1 MLVRDDKHE
10 LVLLMDRRLDN
21 LRLTDGVK
29 SIALEQYPDS
39 AWKWLSGRPDSAD
52 ETSPKRYFRAVPWL
66 YRGVTLRA
74 DAVASMP
81 FSILRGETEIDTSDD
96 YQNKVGFLPNPQA
109 LLWLIE
115 AALTLEPQ
123 AYVFSDNVGKLRKRL
138 RYILPDSCTPKI
150 DPVAGVTSMERY
162 VNGAPRQFKPG
173 TDIVYF
179 WRADPYTE
187 IGPGDSSPGKA
198 ALAASGVIANIDL
211 FVAGFFKR
219 GAVKVTLFQA
229 EGMSKDDA
237 DKFELWWKNF
247 VAGITNAF
255 RTKVLNSKAM
265 TPIVVGEG
273 IDGLKDAGLTEQ
285 KREDISTAMGIP
297 HSLLFSNA
305 TNFATAQQDDLHFY
319 SKTIVP
325 ECEFIAGVLNEQ
337 VFTPLGLR
345 LEFRPETLDAFQT
358 DEHERAGALQQ
369 LTSAGVPLLMAMDI
383 LGFELSDE
391 QRAELEKA
399 AQEKEQRADE
409 MAEQL
414 SQQPQPD
421 EQPQPGQEPDEG
433 EQMRGDMAK
442 WQKKALKALERGK
455 SACVA
460 FESEY
465 ISEDIHNSVMD
476 ALDGCKTAEDVR
488 GVFAGI
494 SPGDSLVAHGDS
506 YDKLADAILDAT
518 KALREADAQTAGTP
532 EPN

>member
-1 MLVRDDKHE
+1 
-10 LVLLMDRRLDN
+10 MDRRLDN
-21 LRLTDGVK
+21 LRLTDGTK

-39 AWKWLSGRPDSAD
+39 AWKWLSGKPDSAD

-81 FSILRGETEIDTSDD
+81 FSILRGETEVDTSDD

-109 LLWLIE
+109 LLWLVE

-138 RYILPDSCTPKI
+138 RYILPDSVTPQI
-150 DPVAGVTSMERY
+150 DPVAGVTSLERY
-162 VNGAPRQFKPG
+162 VNGVPRQFKPG
-173 TDIVYF
+173 TDIIYF
-179 WRADPYTE
+179 WRQDPYTE

-198 ALAASGVIANIDL
+198 ALAASGVIANIDM

-229 EGMSKDDA
+229 EGMSQDDA
-237 DKFELWWKNF
+237 NKFETWWKNF

-273 IDGLKDAGLTEQ
+273 IDGLKDAGLTQQ

-358 DEHERAGALQQ
+358 DEHERSGALQQ

-383 LGFELSDE
+383 LGFELTDD

-399 AQEKEQRADE
+399 AAEKEQRAEE

-433 EQMRGDMAK
+433 EQMRQELRR
-442 WQKKALKALERGK
+442 WERKALKRLKEGRSPNVEFDSDVLSAEAMELVSSRLANIER
-455 SACVA
+455 
-460 FESEY
+460 ESPTPEK
-465 ISEDIHNSVMD
+465 VK
-476 ALDGCKTAEDVR
+476 A
-488 GVFAGI
+488 VFASI
-494 SPGDSLVAHGDS
+494 SPGDNPIAHSDS